1 MRGKSTSP
9 KLFGGGKINMF
20 VNSRG
25 KWIIPTVQRG
35 KLFINLNRSKNMT
48 NRLALPSNYFN
59 VIVSTDA
66 TGVWNAKYLPTAT
79 RQAAIHAMGHTNTW
93 QFNILVTFA
102 LASSGKK
109 DIFFEFI
116 HFYWSF
122 LFLIRVAPAGLK
134 YSISSPD
141 WDGTTLRFKYFTKNL
156 FASKTSNTYQPHPPW
171 MWPRFQC
178 DQHIP

>member
-25 KWIIPTVQRG
+25 KWKIPTVQSW

-109 DIFFEFI
+109 DFFFEKA
-116 HFYWSF
+116 HVFYILENKNS
-122 LFLIRVAPAGLK
+122 ITGYVDDGGKPQGLLCPSEPINS
-134 YSISSPD
+134 YS
-141 WDGTTLRFKYFTKNL
+141 
-156 FASKTSNTYQPHPPW
+156 SK
-171 MWPRFQC
+171 
-178 DQHIP
+178 I